1 MFILAIETPGPFG
14 STALLD
20 QEGNVLGFEVSHG
33 TMSHLKDLIPMIDTM
48 LKKCGVSKDQIDL
61 IAPSVG
67 PGSFTGIRI
76 GVSTARALCQAL
88 GIKAVPVPTLEA
100 FCFKEAAADAVLDV
114 REAAADASSGGQA
127 AGMQADSGRTAVCAI
142 INARRG
148 QVYGMIDGFM
158 EPGPY
163 MLTDVIEAYKSKMEP
178 DGWKLLFFGD
188 GVDAY
193 EKDIIE
199 ALGEPGQPGQP
210 GPGPSAR
217 FEFVPESDRY
227 QEAVSVGRWAAKR
240 IRECGAAGA
249 VNAGVETD
257 VPAGDAG
264 DSLDAGA
271 AGAAA
276 AVAALDAEAGGAE
289 EVTGCAGD
297 YEQLLPD
304 YMRRAEAE
312 QKLESGE
319 LPICRGPK
327 QE

>member
-1 MFILAIETPGPFG
+1 MFILAIETTGPFG

-20 QEGNVLGFEVSHG
+20 EKGNVLGCEVSRE
-33 TMSHLKDLIPMIDTM
+33 TMSHLKDLIPMVDTM

-61 IAPSVG
+61 LAPSVG

-100 FCFKEAAADAVLDV
+100 FCFKESADMQTASVAARKSGDH
-114 REAAADASSGGQA
+114 EAGGQSA
-127 AGMQADSGRTAVCAI
+127 AVQEAGIQAASRQPACGRTAVCAI

-163 MLTDVIEAYKSKMEP
+163 MLTDVLDVYKSKVEP
-178 DGWKLLFFGD
+178 DGGKLLFYGD
-188 GVDAY
+188 GIDAY

-199 ALGEPGQPGQP
+199 ALGQP
-210 GPGPSAR
+210 GPGPECC
-217 FEFVPESDRY
+217 FEFAPKEDRY
-227 QEAVSVGRWAAKR
+227 QDALSVGKWAVER
-240 IRECGAAGA
+240 IRQAGGVCGLDGAA
-249 VNAGVETD
+249 V
-257 VPAGDAG
+257 
-264 DSLDAGA
+264 
-271 AGAAA
+271 
-276 AVAALDAEAGGAE
+276 
-289 EVTGCAGD
+289 D
-297 YEQLLPD
+297 YENLLPD

-319 LPICRGPK
+319 LPICKGPK

>member
-1 MFILAIETPGPFG
+1 MFILAIETTGPYG

-20 QEGNVLGFEVSHG
+20 EKGNVLGCEVSRE
-33 TMSHLKDLIPMIDTM
+33 TMSHLKDLIPMVDTM

-61 IAPSVG
+61 LAPSVG

-100 FCFKEAAADAVLDV
+100 FCFKESADMQTAS
-114 REAAADASSGGQA
+114 EAAFVAARKSGDHEAGGNGSDGHA
-127 AGMQADSGRTAVCAI
+127 AGGRTAVCAI

-163 MLTDVIEAYKSKMEP
+163 MLTDVLDVYKSKVEP
-178 DGWKLLFFGD
+178 DGGKLLFYGD
-188 GVDAY
+188 GIDAY

-199 ALGEPGQPGQP
+199 ALGQP
-210 GPGPSAR
+210 GPGPECCY
-217 FEFVPESDRY
+217 EFVPEEDRY
-227 QEAVSVGRWAAKR
+227 QDAVSVGKWAVER
-240 IRECGAAGA
+240 IRQAGGVCGLDGAA
-249 VNAGVETD
+249 V
-257 VPAGDAG
+257 
-264 DSLDAGA
+264 
-271 AGAAA
+271 
-276 AVAALDAEAGGAE
+276 
-289 EVTGCAGD
+289 D
-297 YEQLLPD
+297 YEKLLPD

-319 LPICRGPK
+319 LPICKGPK

>member
-1 MFILAIETPGPFG
+1 MFILAIETTGPFG

-20 QEGNVLGFEVSHG
+20 EKGNVLGCEVSRE
-33 TMSHLKDLIPMIDTM
+33 TMSHLKDLIPMVDTM

-61 IAPSVG
+61 LAPSVG

-100 FCFKEAAADAVLDV
+100 FCFKESADMQTAS
-114 REAAADASSGGQA
+114 EAAFVAARKSGEHEAGGQSAGGQA
-127 AGMQADSGRTAVCAI
+127 SGGRTAVCAI

-163 MLTDVIEAYKSKMEP
+163 MLTDVLDVYKSKLEP
-178 DGWKLLFFGD
+178 DGGKLLFYGD
-188 GVDAY
+188 GIDAY

-199 ALGEPGQPGQP
+199 ALGQP
-210 GPGPSAR
+210 GPGPECCY
-217 FEFVPESDRY
+217 EFAPEEDRY
-227 QEAVSVGRWAAKR
+227 QDAVSVGKWAVER
-240 IRECGAAGA
+240 IRQAGGVCGLDGAA
-249 VNAGVETD
+249 V
-257 VPAGDAG
+257 
-264 DSLDAGA
+264 
-271 AGAAA
+271 
-276 AVAALDAEAGGAE
+276 
-289 EVTGCAGD
+289 D
-297 YEQLLPD
+297 YENLLPD

-319 LPICRGPK
+319 LPICKGPK